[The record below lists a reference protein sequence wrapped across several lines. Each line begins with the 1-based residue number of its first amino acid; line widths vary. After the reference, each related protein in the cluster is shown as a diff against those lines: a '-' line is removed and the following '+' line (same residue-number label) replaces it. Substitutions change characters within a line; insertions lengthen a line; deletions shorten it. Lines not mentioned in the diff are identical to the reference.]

1 MSTSTLPAPGTPSIE
16 VTGLTKRFGRLR
28 ALDGLDLRVAAGSVH
43 GFLGPN
49 GAGKSTTIRVL
60 LGMYRR
66 DGGTVRVL
74 GADPAREATAIN
86 RRVGHVAG
94 DVALWPALTGAQTL
108 DAVAALRGA
117 RDRAREAELIE
128 AFSLDPSKPVR
139 SYSKGNRQK
148 VALVAAL
155 AAPVELLIL
164 DEPNSGLDPLQQ
176 EVLVSAVG
184 RASDDG
190 TTVLLSSHVLEEVER
205 LCSAVTIVKDGRTVE
220 TGALADLR
228 RRRTSTL
235 TLRPA
240 PGDDGAA
247 LRALG
252 SLPPE
257 SVHRD
262 PGGTLRAAVPAEDVP
277 RVLRAVLDAGAAE
290 VSCAPPSLD
299 DLFLRHYAVSAR

>member
-1 MSTSTLPAPGTPSIE
+1 MSTPTLPAPGTPSIE
-16 VTGLTKRFGRLR
+16 VTGLTKRLGRLC
-28 ALDGLDLRVAAGSVH
+28 ALDGLDLRVTVGSVH

-86 RRVGHVAG
+86 RRVG

-128 AFSLDPSKPVR
+128 AFSLDPSEPVR
-139 SYSKGNRQK
+139 TYSKGNRQK

-184 RASDDG
+184 RASGDG
-190 TTVLLSSHVLEEVER
+190 ATVLLSSHVLER
-205 LCSAVTIVKDGRTVE
+205 WSACAAPSPSSRTAAPWRPGRW
-220 TGALADLR
+220 
-228 RRRTSTL
+228 RTC
-235 TLRPA
+235 
-240 PGDDGAA
+240 G
-247 LRALG
+247 
-252 SLPPE
+252 
-257 SVHRD
+257 
-262 PGGTLRAAVPAEDVP
+262 
-277 RVLRAVLDAGAAE
+277 AGAPPRSPSVPPPATTAPRCGPWAPSRRSPSTATPAARSGLPCPPRTCPG
-290 VSCAPPSLD
+290 SCAPSSTPAPRRSRAHRPRSTTS
-299 DLFLRHYAVSAR
+299 FCATTR